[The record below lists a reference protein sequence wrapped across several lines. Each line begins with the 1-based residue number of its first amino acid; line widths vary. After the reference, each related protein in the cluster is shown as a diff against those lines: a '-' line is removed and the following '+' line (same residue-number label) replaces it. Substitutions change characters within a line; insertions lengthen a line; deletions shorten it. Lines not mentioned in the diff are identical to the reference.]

1 MNKKHKALR
10 FFVNLG
16 IVVLVIITLGLS
28 GYMAIDKFVVP
39 KYFGSYGITNMNDL
53 VAIVKTLYTQ
63 PDEKTFITNPYTRK
77 NTIDAVTKLKDSGF
91 PVLVTDEMQLDY
103 AKIVSGKDLK
113 IDASKFPMDFT
124 DKEIAGI
131 VDQMLSSG
139 MLSSSLPDLA
149 YLDTINMQCREVII
163 TPLVENGILNKNA
176 CKLSMVIKLDTD
188 SVRSQMATYMDVPI
202 FLLNMIV
209 PETIYISTSL
219 NISID
224 ANGDWKYT
232 GGTIAINNRTSTQSE
247 ILLNLL
253 ISFIFPPED
262 KMDAGKLLG
271 TFGNIIESGLKYIGT
286 IEFTNNIVLENG
298 TKSNGVIITSVPKP
312 IVP

>member
-10 FFVNLG
+10 FFINLG
-16 IVVLVIITLGLS
+16 IIVVIIFTVGFS
-28 GYMAIDKFVVP
+28 GYFAIDKFVVP
-39 KYFGSYGITNMNDL
+39 KYFGSYGISNMNDL

-77 NTIDAVTKLKDSGF
+77 NTMDAVSKLKNSGF
-91 PVLVTDEMQLDY
+91 PVLATDDTKLDY
-103 AKIVSGKDLK
+103 AKIASGKDLT
-113 IDASKFPMDFT
+113 IDKTKFPMEFT
-124 DKEIAGI
+124 DKELAGI

-139 MLSSSLPDLA
+139 ILSSSLPDLA

-163 TPLVENGILNKNA
+163 SPLVENGVLNKNE
-176 CKLSMVIKLDTD
+176 CSLSLVIKLDTD
-188 SVRSQMATYMDVPI
+188 SVRTQMASYMDVPI

-209 PETIYISTSL
+209 PETIYISSLL

-224 ANGDWKYT
+224 SNGDWKYT
-232 GGTIAINNRTSTQSE
+232 GGKISINNRTSTQSE

-262 KMDAGKLLG
+262 NMDSYKLLN
-271 TFGNIIESGLKYIGT
+271 TFGNIIESGLKYIGN
-286 IEFTNNIVLENG
+286 IEFTNNIKVDEN
-298 TKSNGVIITSVPKP
+298 TISNGVIITSVPKP